1 MSVIL
6 DMIKE
11 KIQNSISI
19 EVQPTQY
26 GKYPV
31 IVTDKSNSV
40 TAGWKL
46 VYRVQKNQNRE
57 GVFDP
62 FSRFSELHITNFSQI
77 LQQLQQIYVRFR
89 NGEGVE
95 NRYDTLFAT
104 YDLGKLWFTS
114 LKKTST
120 QKDTVSIT
128 MTILDDDSPFHM
140 LSSTFRITISEQNNQ
155 PYLVGYDSNY
165 NRETDTFIDKYN
177 SFMLPSKRR
186 YIPVNRDESLQKYTA
201 KVGGHLTSEGL
212 VALEEEQTDFV
223 FVQEISNERRLLAS
237 LYEKT
242 IMSIAFEYAAQHLPE
257 SFNQDWTM
265 PNAFGQ
271 GPQNNN
277 VNFNAFNP
285 MAQDNPFP
293 TQNQRNQPVLS
304 SIGQENAFS
313 AGGNYPF

>member
-1 MSVIL
+1 
-6 DMIKE
+6 MIKE

-40 TAGWKL
+40 TSGWKL

-62 FSRFSELHITNFSQI
+62 FNRFSELHITNFSQI
-77 LQQLQQIYVRFR
+77 FQQLQDIYKRFR
-89 NGEGVE
+89 SGENVE

-104 YDLGKLWFTS
+104 YDLGKVWFTA

-140 LSSTFRITISEQNNQ
+140 LSSTFRITISEQNQQ

-165 NRETDTFIDKYN
+165 NRETDSFIDKYN
-177 SFMLPSKRR
+177 SFMLPQKKRF
-186 YIPVNRDESLQKYTA
+186 IPVNRDESLQKYVS
-201 KVGGHLTSEGL
+201 KVAGQLTPQGM
-212 VALEEEQTDFV
+212 VALDEEQTDFV
-223 FVQEISNERRLLAS
+223 FVQEITNERRLLAS
-237 LYEKT
+237 LYEKQ
-242 IMSIAFEYAAQHLPE
+242 IMNIAFEYAAQNLPNE
-257 SFNQDWTM
+257 PLHQNWAM
-265 PNAFGQ
+265 PSIS
-271 GPQNNN
+271 NNN
-277 VNFNAFNP
+277 NFNPFNN

-304 SIGQENAFS
+304 NIGQENAFS
-313 AGGNYPF
+313 VGGNYPF